1 MQPVKMTKNLK
12 IHFPDALPVSGQREK
27 IAQAL
32 AQNQVIIVCGETGS
46 GKTTQLP
53 KICLSMGR
61 GRANGTDKLIGHTQ
75 PKRIAATSTAKRIA
89 QELASPVGEDV
100 GYQVRFSDKTS
111 PTASIKLMT
120 DGILLAETQRDRL
133 LNAYDTIIIDEA
145 HERSLNIDFLLGYLK
160 QLLPKRPDLKLIVT
174 SATIDAQ
181 RFASHFGSDQDPAP
195 VIEVSGRLFPV
206 EVRYRPLLET
216 GQKEAKEIP
225 EAVVDGILE
234 LWREGSSS
242 AGDIL
247 VFLPGERE
255 IRDCAEAIRKDHTL
269 QQKFHPEVLS
279 LFARQS
285 VAEQERVFQGG
296 GSRRIV
302 LATNVAETSL
312 TVPGIRF
319 VIDAGLARVKRYSYR
334 NKVEQLQVEPIS
346 QAAANQRAG
355 RCGRVSDGI
364 CIRLYDEADFNARPA
379 FTDPEILRSS
389 LAAVILRMRALKL
402 PKVQEFPFIEPPLGR
417 AISDGV
423 QLLEELG
430 AMEASGPRQG
440 ALTPI
445 GKQLAALPLDPRVG
459 RMLLA
464 AREQQALR
472 EVLIIATAMATQDP
486 RDRPTEYAQ
495 AADAAHRLFADD
507 KSEFLSF
514 VKLWD
519 WYHNALLH
527 KQSNRQLDQLCKTH
541 FISARRM
548 REWRDIHGQL
558 HRMLADQGW
567 KENST
572 PATYE
577 QIHLSL
583 LTGLLGNIAK
593 KSEDNKNGSGI
604 YEGARGIKLNIWPG
618 STIGKKAG
626 AWILASELVE
636 TSRLFARTIAKIEP
650 QWVEKVASHRIVRS
664 WSDPFWDARQGE
676 VMAHERGTLYGLPI
690 YHGRKI
696 RFAPKDADE
705 ARQIFIQ
712 RALVE
717 AELFGQSEAAQVQKQ
732 SGNFYQF
739 FWHNQSL
746 IKQIEALEHRSR
758 RQDVLVDDELLYAF
772 YDQVLPAEVLSKP
785 SLETWLKENPKNAET
800 LKLDKSD
807 LMRHEAA
814 GITLDRYPK
823 TIKMAGTDLQ
833 LTYHFEPGSPK
844 DGVTLTLPLALLN
857 QVDQRR
863 CDWLVPGLA
872 IEKTQLHLKSLPQK
886 LRRYCVPLPDYAK
899 KFIERSSEAES
910 FGEGDYL
917 DALIADIREQTQLQ
931 VQRADFRPENLPA
944 HCFMNFRLI
953 DEYGRQ
959 IDLDRQL
966 GKLKGQ
972 YAQAAREVFQEVAAQ
987 AVHQVGP
994 SASQPKPQDQ
1004 SKQGTKTPT
1013 ENIKEWCF
1021 GELPEML
1028 EIKRGQQ
1035 NLYGYPALVDRQTH
1049 CDLEVFDDPE
1059 FARKTH
1065 RIGLRRLLSIPMKET
1080 IKALHKQLP
1089 GAREIGL
1096 LFMNIGQVDHLMT
1109 QIIDLAIDRACLMDP
1124 LPNSEATFNER
1135 LQAGKPKV
1143 ALIAQEIARHALASL
1158 QAYADVQKK
1167 MASLKSLSSSAHAD
1181 VSAQLSRLIHAQ
1193 FVSDTPYEAL
1203 VHIPRYLRAILMR
1216 VDKLRSNPARDAQC
1230 LVEWQSI
1237 YNPWLKLLQAQKA
1250 HGGSVDPRLEDFR
1263 WQLEELRVALYA
1275 QELKTP
1281 TPMSAKRLQKILDSL
1296 RK

>member
-1 MQPVKMTKNLK
+1 
-12 IHFPDALPVSGQREK
+12 
-27 IAQAL
+27 
-32 AQNQVIIVCGETGS
+32 
-46 GKTTQLP
+46 
-53 KICLSMGR
+53 
-61 GRANGTDKLIGHTQ
+61 
-75 PKRIAATSTAKRIA
+75 
-89 QELASPVGEDV
+89 
-100 GYQVRFSDKTS
+100 
-111 PTASIKLMT
+111 
-120 DGILLAETQRDRL
+120 
-133 LNAYDTIIIDEA
+133 
-145 HERSLNIDFLLGYLK
+145 
-160 QLLPKRPDLKLIVT
+160 
-174 SATIDAQ
+174 
-181 RFASHFGSDQDPAP
+181 
-195 VIEVSGRLFPV
+195 
-206 EVRYRPLLET
+206 
-216 GQKEAKEIP
+216 
-225 EAVVDGILE
+225 
-234 LWREGSSS
+234 
-242 AGDIL
+242 
-247 VFLPGERE
+247 
-255 IRDCAEAIRKDHTL
+255 
-269 QQKFHPEVLS
+269 
-279 LFARQS
+279 
-285 VAEQERVFQGG
+285 
-296 GSRRIV
+296 
-302 LATNVAETSL
+302 
-312 TVPGIRF
+312 
-319 VIDAGLARVKRYSYR
+319 
-334 NKVEQLQVEPIS
+334 
-346 QAAANQRAG
+346 
-355 RCGRVSDGI
+355 
-364 CIRLYDEADFNARPA
+364 
-379 FTDPEILRSS
+379 
-389 LAAVILRMRALKL
+389 
-402 PKVQEFPFIEPPLGR
+402 
-417 AISDGV
+417 
-423 QLLEELG
+423 
-430 AMEASGPRQG
+430 
-440 ALTPI
+440 
-445 GKQLAALPLDPRVG
+445 
-459 RMLLA
+459 
-464 AREQQALR
+464 
-472 EVLIIATAMATQDP
+472 
-486 RDRPTEYAQ
+486 
-495 AADAAHRLFADD
+495 
-507 KSEFLSF
+507 
-514 VKLWD
+514 
-519 WYHNALLH
+519 
-527 KQSNRQLDQLCKTH
+527 
-541 FISARRM
+541 
-548 REWRDIHGQL
+548 
-558 HRMLADQGW
+558 
-567 KENST
+567 
-572 PATYE
+572 
-577 QIHLSL
+577 
-583 LTGLLGNIAK
+583 
-593 KSEDNKNGSGI
+593 
-604 YEGARGIKLNIWPG
+604 
-618 STIGKKAG
+618 
-626 AWILASELVE
+626 
-636 TSRLFARTIAKIEP
+636 
-650 QWVEKVASHRIVRS
+650 
-664 WSDPFWDARQGE
+664 
-676 VMAHERGTLYGLPI
+676 
-690 YHGRKI
+690 
-696 RFAPKDADE
+696 
-705 ARQIFIQ
+705 
-712 RALVE
+712 
-717 AELFGQSEAAQVQKQ
+717 
-732 SGNFYQF
+732 
-739 FWHNQSL
+739 
-746 IKQIEALEHRSR
+746 
-758 RQDVLVDDELLYAF
+758 
-772 YDQVLPAEVLSKP
+772 
-785 SLETWLKENPKNAET
+785 
-800 LKLDKSD
+800 
-807 LMRHEAA
+807 
-814 GITLDRYPK
+814 
-823 TIKMAGTDLQ
+823 MAGTDLQ

-872 IEKTQLHLKSLPQK
+872 IEKTQLYLKSLPQK

-899 KFIERSSEAES
+899 KFIERSSEAGN

-966 GKLKGQ
+966 GKLKAQ

-1181 VSAQLSRLIHAQ
+1181 VSAQLGRLIHAQ

-1250 HGGSVDPRLEDFR
+1250 HGGCVDPRLEDFR

-1296 RK
+1296 RE